1 MLQPGYHRL
10 LQRCSECGKINRC
23 FACALIGSQ
32 LPTTDSTPLLNLI
45 QPKGRYIYYQG
56 EEIKNLFFLK
66 AGSVKNIYTNK
77 QGDQQIIN
85 FYFPGEVIGLA
96 QLYHSYHS
104 SSSVTL
110 EKSIV
115 CSFSLRFILANCE
128 RNPNLLHTVLECFN
142 AEIQHRHESLLAINH
157 RTAGRRL
164 ADFLLELVYR
174 QDLSRNRPILLG
186 LTMSRADIANY
197 LGVAPET
204 ISRILSKYEKS
215 GLILANKKKIQIN
228 NLNELSAYLD

>member
-1 MLQPGYHRL
+1 MLQLRYQGL

-23 FACALIGSQ
+23 FACTLIADQ
-32 LPTTDSTPLLNLI
+32 RHPTDSAPLLNLI
-45 QPKGRYIYYQG
+45 QPKGQTIYSQG
-56 EEIKNLFFLK
+56 DEIKNLYFLK

-96 QLYHSYHS
+96 QLQHSHHS
-104 SSSVTL
+104 SSAVTL
-110 EKSIV
+110 EKSVI
-115 CSFSLRFILANCE
+115 CRFSLRFIQANCE
-128 RNPNLLHTVLECFN
+128 SNPNLLNTVLERFD

-157 RTAGRRL
+157 RSAGRRL

-174 QDLSRNRPILLG
+174 QNLSGNHPILLG
-186 LTMSRADIANY
+186 LTMTRADIANY
-197 LGVAPET
+197 LGLAPET
-204 ISRILSKYEKS
+204 ISRVLSKYEKS

-228 NLNELSAYLD
+228 NLNDLAACLD